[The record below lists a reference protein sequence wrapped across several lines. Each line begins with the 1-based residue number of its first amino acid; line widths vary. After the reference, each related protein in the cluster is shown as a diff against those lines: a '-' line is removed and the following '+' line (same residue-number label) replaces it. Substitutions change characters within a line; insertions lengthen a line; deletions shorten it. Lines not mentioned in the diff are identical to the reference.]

1 MTTHARAPLD
11 AVARRV
17 LADLGPCAAWDVEPA
32 WPDSLALAV
41 IDAALPPSERAALL
55 SAYVEARRATGTDP
69 ATDGL
74 EELRATLPQLPDTPA
89 RAQVGEVAARLAA
102 TGVLTAEHLRHAHE
116 LNRARL
122 AQVWHGAPGQASGAG
137 WARLLVLL
145 GIDDGDPDL
154 VVATYLGSAV
164 GRRLDA
170 RGTAEVLQSL
180 ARALDTD
187 PATLARAVRAR
198 VCAVSRCG

>member
-1 MTTHARAPLD
+1 VTTHARAPLD

-17 LADLGPCAAWDVEPA
+17 LADLGPCVSEVEPTC
-32 WPDSLALAV
+32 PDSLALAV
-41 IDAALPPSERAALL
+41 VDAATPPAERAGLL
-55 SAYVEARRATGTDP
+55 TAYTARRRADGADP

-74 EELRATLPQLPDTPA
+74 DELRATLPHLPATPA
-89 RAQVGEVAARLAA
+89 WTQVAAVTDRLAA

-154 VVATYLGSAV
+154 VVATYLGTAV

-170 RGTAEVLQSL
+170 RGTAEVLNGL

-198 VCAVSRCG
+198 VCALSSCG